1 MIYTSYF
8 ANVKNLPDDLY
19 PIAICGRSPEG
30 WNGPEY
36 KRLAPKWEFF
46 KVWKETHDN
55 DYYIREFGEKVTGK
69 LNADSIVAELMQ
81 LCPEGKEPCL
91 ICYEKPGDFCHRHL
105 VADWLK
111 DAGYEVTEFEELI
124 YRCSKKGLSLEEID
138 KWMKES

>member
-8 ANVKNLPDDLY
+8 ANVKNLPSTLQ
-19 PIAICGRSPEG
+19 PIAICGKSPVE
-30 WNGPEY
+30 WRYPEY

-55 DYYIREFGEKVTGK
+55 EYYIREFNKLVLDR
-69 LNADSIVAELMQ
+69 LNADAVFAELMKF
-81 LCPEGKEPCL
+81 CSANTEPCL

-111 DAGYEVTEFEELI
+111 EHGYEVEE
-124 YRCSKKGLSLEEID
+124 YS
-138 KWMKES
+138 

>member
-8 ANVKNLPDDLY
+8 ANVKNLPCTLQ
-19 PIAICGRSPEG
+19 PIAICGKSPVE
-30 WNGPEY
+30 WHYPEY

-55 DYYIREFGEKVTGK
+55 EYYIKEFNRLVLKS
-69 LNADSIVAELMQ
+69 LNADSVVSELMKF
-81 LCPEGKEPCL
+81 CAPGTEPCL

-111 DAGYEVTEFEELI
+111 ENGYEV
-124 YRCSKKGLSLEEID
+124 
-138 KWMKES
+138 KEYS